1 MKAYSGIDDVV
12 VTKLRSISGDQGNVY
27 HGLRKSD
34 LSFKNFGE
42 LYFSSV
48 NYLSI
53 KGWKKHSKMTM
64 NLIPVSGSIKLVI
77 YDDRETSKTK
87 SNFFSINLSI
97 KKNFYRV
104 TVPPNLWFS
113 FKGLGKDHNLLMNLA
128 DIEHNPNEAENIE
141 LSDISYNW

>member
-1 MKAYSGIDDVV
+1 
-12 VTKLRSISGDQGNVY
+12 
-27 HGLRKSD
+27 
-34 LSFKNFGE
+34 
-42 LYFSSV
+42 
-48 NYLSI
+48 
-53 KGWKKHSKMTM
+53 MTM